1 MNDSIKIL
9 SGGAELLDRIAPL
22 WGEIKQYHVEKSRH
36 FSKDLDSISFEK
48 RKRGLISKA
57 KYLRVDIA
65 NNLEMKKDVG
75 YCISTI
81 DNNNRGEI
89 DSLYI
94 EASHRRQG
102 IGKQLT
108 KMALTWLDKEG
119 ASESSI
125 VVAYGNEKACDFY
138 KIFGFYPRNI
148 QLSKKKKGKK

>member
-9 SGGAELLDRIAPL
+9 SGGPELLDRVAPL
-22 WGEIKQYHVEKSRH
+22 WEEIKRYHVEKSLH
-36 FSKDLDSISFEK
+36 FSKDLNSISFAE
-48 RKRGLISKA
+48 RKRNLISKA

-65 NNLEMKKDVG
+65 NNLEIKKDVG

-94 EASHRRQG
+94 DESHRRQG

-108 KMALTWLDKEG
+108 LKALAWLDKEG
-119 ASESSI
+119 ASDSAI
-125 VVAYGNEKACDFY
+125 MVAYGNEEVADFY

-148 QLSKKKKGKK
+148 QLSRKKGGK